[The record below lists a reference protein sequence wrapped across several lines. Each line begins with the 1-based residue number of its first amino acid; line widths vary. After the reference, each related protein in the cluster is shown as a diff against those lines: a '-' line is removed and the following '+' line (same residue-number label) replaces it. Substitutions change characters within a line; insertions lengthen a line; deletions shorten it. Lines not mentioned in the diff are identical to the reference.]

1 MGLAVRSPGTTG
13 EAAQTWGHP
22 SSQDRAPAQGHL
34 MTRGTS
40 ARDTPPPIALR
51 RRQFMEVPV
60 ATQKR
65 PVDRKD
71 PWDRN
76 VAGPL
81 RRLWA
86 KAGATRAASP
96 QTILHFPLS

>member
-1 MGLAVRSPGTTG
+1 MGLAVHSPGTTG

-22 SSQDRAPAQGHL
+22 SSQDRAPAQGYL

-40 ARDTPPPIALR
+40 ARDAPPPIALR
-51 RRQFMEVPV
+51 RRQFMELPV
-60 ATQKR
+60 ATQKS
-65 PVDRKD
+65 PV
-71 PWDRN
+71 DRN